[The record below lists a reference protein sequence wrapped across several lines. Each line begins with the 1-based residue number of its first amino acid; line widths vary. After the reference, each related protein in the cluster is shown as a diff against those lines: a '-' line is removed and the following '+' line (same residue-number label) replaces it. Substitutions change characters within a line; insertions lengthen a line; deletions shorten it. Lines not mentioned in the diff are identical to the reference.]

1 MNAVQKLAA
10 KVSQAIGVQVEITIR
25 GAQEFTLSADG
36 NCCES
41 ITKWLKTAPI
51 LKSVE
56 ARYDEELDASFVYF
70 AV

>member
-1 MNAVQKLAA
+1 MGAGFLF
-10 KVSQAIGVQVEITIR
+10 VSDSLLYCLQVEITIR